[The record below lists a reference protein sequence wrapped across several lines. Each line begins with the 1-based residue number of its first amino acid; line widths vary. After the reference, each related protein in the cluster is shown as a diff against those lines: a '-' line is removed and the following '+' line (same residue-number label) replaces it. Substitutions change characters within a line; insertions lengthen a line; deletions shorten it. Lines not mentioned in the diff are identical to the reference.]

1 MKEKTASHERHE
13 PAKRTKQ
20 PTILAIIP
28 ARGGSK
34 RLPRKNVKP
43 LLGKPLIA
51 YSVEQGKQ
59 ASCAMRVVVSTDDPE
74 IKKISLKY
82 GAEVLDRPVELATDT
97 ATTMSVLHHVVKTLQ
112 AQGFFPDIVVL
123 LQPTCPMRL
132 PEDIDACIKKLIE
145 TGADSVVSV
154 REIDE
159 PPHWMMQLGDGDR
172 TSLFM
177 KEQITRK
184 QDIPELYILN
194 GAVYAIKT
202 DVLLKQEW
210 YVMGPDNRAY
220 IMPRDRSYDIDNQ
233 EDFELVEFLMRK
245 RKE

>member
-1 MKEKTASHERHE
+1 MKERKGQV
-13 PAKRTKQ
+13 KQ

-34 RLPRKNVKP
+34 RLPGKNVKP
-43 LLGKPLIA
+43 LLGKPLIT
-51 YSVEQGKQ
+51 YSIEQAKQ
-59 ASCAMRVVVSTDDPE
+59 TTHTMRIVVSTDDAE
-74 IKKISLKY
+74 IKKVSLKC
-82 GAEVLDRPVELATDT
+82 GAEVLDRPADLATDT

-112 AQGFFPDIVVL
+112 SRGYSPDIVVL

-132 PEDIDACIKKLIE
+132 PVDIDACVRKLID
-145 TGADSVVSV
+145 TGADSVVTV

-184 QDIPELYILN
+184 QDIPKLYILN
-194 GAVYAIKT
+194 GGVYAIKT
-202 DVLLKQEW
+202 NVLLKQER
-210 YVMGPDNRAY
+210 YVMGPDNRAV
-220 IMPRDRSYDIDNQ
+220 IMPRERSYDIDTP
-233 EDFELVEFLMRK
+233 EDFELVEFLLK
-245 RKE
+245 RQRP

>member
-1 MKEKTASHERHE
+1 MKGNRKLE
-13 PAKRTKQ
+13 
-20 PTILAIIP
+20 ILVIIP

-34 RLPRKNVKP
+34 RLPGKNVKL

-51 YSVEQGKQ
+51 YSIEQAKQ
-59 ASCAMRVVVSTDDPE
+59 TTHTMKVVVSTDDAE
-74 IKKISLKY
+74 IKTVSLKY
-82 GAEVLDRPVELATDT
+82 GADVLDRPKELATDT
-97 ATTMSVLHHVVKTLQ
+97 ATTMSVLHHVVKTLT
-112 AQGFFPDIVVL
+112 AGGYHPDIVVL

-132 PEDIDACIKKLIE
+132 PADIDACIKKLID
-145 TGADSVVSV
+145 TGADSVVTV

-172 TSLFM
+172 TNLFM

-184 QDIPELYILN
+184 QDIPKLYILN

-202 DVLLKQEW
+202 DVLLKQER
-210 YVMGPDNRAY
+210 YVMGPDNRAV
-220 IMPRDRSYDIDNQ
+220 IMPRERSYDIDTP

-245 RKE
+245 KKQ